1 VHRGPQ
7 SVIAKKYRLLDQLGQ
22 GGMGQ
27 VWRAEHLLL
36 RAEVAVKLMN
46 PELGRSRE
54 GLSRFLREAQAAA
67 ALRSPHVVQI
77 LDYGVDRG
85 TPYFAMELLD
95 GESLRTRL
103 RRVGRL
109 NPKETGALFLQLGRA
124 VSRAHDAG
132 IIHRDLKPD
141 NVFIVRDDED
151 ELVKVL
157 DFGIAKLHAS
167 SADRPTDGAARA
179 VAPLGTPY
187 YMSPEQLVGSRALD
201 CRSDVWA
208 VGVMAFECLV
218 GRKPFDA
225 QTIGELALA
234 IASGP
239 MPVPSGW
246 AIVPCGFDI
255 WFWRACS
262 RDLRYRFSSV
272 REAIRELK
280 RVCDEASASS
290 ASSSALGTTP
300 GVDPAR
306 RAPTVL
312 VARRAPPLKG
322 FATLTPCVVPPH
334 SEALL
339 LVASLVAATF
349 VLAAAATLL
358 WLRMPHRAI
367 LPPTITHGSIAADA
381 SSRHAAKARLFVT
394 PAVETEEPKAISV
407 ESLPMLPLENTRPVL
422 GGGAGRTTLKPRV
435 AAITVVLEETPSK
448 APPRLPRN
456 RSSLGPRAILSYYG
470 L

>member
-1 VHRGPQ
+1 
-7 SVIAKKYRLLDQLGQ
+7 
-22 GGMGQ
+22 MGQ

-54 GLSRFLREAQAAA
+54 GLNRFLREAQAAA

-85 TPYFAMELLD
+85 MPYFAMELLE

-109 NPKETGALFLQLGRA
+109 NSNETGSLFLQLGRA
-124 VSRAHDAG
+124 ISRAHDAG

-141 NVFIVRDDED
+141 NIFIVRDDED
-151 ELVKVL
+151 ESVKVL

-167 SADRPTDGAARA
+167 SADRPTGGGTRG
-179 VAPLGTPY
+179 VTPLGTPY
-187 YMSPEQLVGSRALD
+187 YMSPEQLVGSRQLD

-208 VGVMAFECLV
+208 IGVMAFECLV

-225 QTIGELALA
+225 RTMGELALA

-239 MPVPSGW
+239 LPVPSGW
-246 AIVPCGFDI
+246 AIVPSGFDS

-272 REAIRELK
+272 RDAIRELK
-280 RVCDEASASS
+280 RVCDEAASM
-290 ASSSALGTTP
+290 ASSSELGTTP
-300 GVDPAR
+300 EVDPAR
-306 RAPTVL
+306 RVPTVL
-312 VARRAPPLKG
+312 VARRAQPLKG
-322 FATLTPCVVPPH
+322 FATLTSCVPPH
-334 SEALL
+334 DSQILL
-339 LVASLVAATF
+339 FVASLVAATF
-349 VLAAAATLL
+349 LLAAAASLL
-358 WLRMPHRAI
+358 WIRMPHRAV
-367 LPPTITHGSIAADA
+367 LPPTIARAAIAADN
-381 SSRHAAKARLFVT
+381 SSRRAAKPRLTVA

-407 ESLPMLPLENTRPVL
+407 ESLPMLPLENTRTAF
-422 GGGAGRTTLKPRV
+422 GSGAGRSTVKPRV
-435 AAITVVLEETPSK
+435 AAATIVLEETRSNEPT
-448 APPRLPRN
+448 RLPPN
-456 RSSLGPRAILSYYG
+456 PYSPGARAIRSYYG